1 MTNYTVVIVAA
12 GQGKRMNAGRNKQ
25 FLMIGEHPLIV
36 HTLKAFTGDER
47 CRDIILV
54 TNEADEKDMKE
65 LIVRYRLPKV
75 QIVHGG
81 KERQDSVYQGLL
93 AVSDPTLPVLI
104 HDGAR
109 PFVKQKNVHE
119 LVGKIEEMGAALLA
133 VPVTDTVKQMKD
145 GKMKTLNRDYLW
157 AAQTPQGFS
166 YELIRQAHEKA
177 RQNDF
182 HATDDAAL
190 AESFGHD
197 VAIVHGSYDNI
208 KITTPEDLQK
218 ATAYVEK

>member
-25 FLMIGEHPLIV
+25 FLMIGERPLIV
-36 HTLKAFTGDER
+36 HTLQAFTKDKE
-47 CRDIILV
+47 CREIILV
-54 TNEADEKDMKE
+54 TNESDEEDMRG
-65 LIVRYRLPKV
+65 LMNRYKLPK
-75 QIVHGG
+75 IKLVHGG

-93 AVSDPTLPVLI
+93 AVSDPHLPVLI

-109 PFVKQKNVHE
+109 PFVKKENVHE
-119 LVGKIEEMGAALLA
+119 LVKRIQEDQAALLA

-145 GKMKTLNRDYLW
+145 GKLQTLNRDQLW

-166 YELIRQAHEKA
+166 YDLIKRAHEKA
-177 RQNDF
+177 QKDGF
-182 HATDDAAL
+182 YATDDAAL
-190 AESFGHD
+190 AESFGYD
-197 VAIVHGSYDNI
+197 VSIVHGSYDNI

-218 ATAYVEK
+218 ATAYVNK

>member
-36 HTLKAFTGDER
+36 HTLKAFTEDKK
-47 CRDIILV
+47 CREIILV
-54 TNEADEKDMKE
+54 TNEADEKDMEE
-65 LIVRYRLPKV
+65 LIMRYHFRKVRVVY
-75 QIVHGG
+75 GG

-93 AVSDPTLPVLI
+93 AVSDPSCPVLI

-109 PFVKQKNVHE
+109 PFVKRKNVHE
-119 LVGKIEEMGAALLA
+119 LVEKIEESGAALLA

-145 GKMKTLNRDYLW
+145 GKLETLNRDYLW

-166 YELIRQAHEKA
+166 YDMIRQAHEKA
-177 RQNDF
+177 RENGF
-182 HATDDAAL
+182 YATDDAAL
-190 AESFGHD
+190 AESFGHN
-197 VAIVHGSYDNI
+197 VSIVHGNYDNI

-218 ATAYVEK
+218 ASAYVKK